1 MEESNQ
7 LELLLS
13 KIQRKLDTVKEAI
26 ADNDYPRANRNLIN
40 LANDNEEL
48 MYQCRLAIKKNGLN
62 KKMN

>member
-7 LELLLS
+7 LESLLN

-26 ADNDYPRANRNLIN
+26 ADNDYKRANRNLIN

-48 MYQCRLAIKKNGLN
+48 MYQCRLCMKKNGLN
-62 KKMN
+62 KKTN

>member
-7 LELLLS
+7 LESLLS

-48 MYQCRLAIKKNGLN
+48 MYQRLAMKKNGLN

>member
-7 LELLLS
+7 IESLLS

-48 MYQCRLAIKKNGLN
+48 MYQCRLSMKRVD
-62 KKMN
+62 